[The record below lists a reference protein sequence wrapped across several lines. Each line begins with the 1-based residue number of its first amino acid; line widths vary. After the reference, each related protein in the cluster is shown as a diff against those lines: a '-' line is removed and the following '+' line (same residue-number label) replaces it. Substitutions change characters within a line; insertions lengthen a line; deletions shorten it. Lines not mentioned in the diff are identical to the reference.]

1 MNGNGLFTKKIPIEI
16 LYIFL
21 DKTGIKKDN
30 YYLFDYNCFRVMMY
44 HKYNEEFIISIMEYY
59 KPSKQIYLTRPITYN
74 SFITIIRH
82 ICKIN
87 NVEFKTKIL
96 YQHSIY
102 NIEYY
107 ISYP

>member
-1 MNGNGLFTKKIPIEI
+1 MLNGFFTKNIPIEI

-21 DKTGIKKDN
+21 DKVGIKKDK
-30 YYLFDYNCFRVMMY
+30 YYLFDYNCFRVMIY
-44 HKYNEEFIISIMEYY
+44 HNYNEEFINSIIEYY
-59 KPSKQIYLTRPITYN
+59 KPCKQIYLTRPITYN
-74 SFITIIRH
+74 SFITIIRQ

-87 NVEFKTKIL
+87 NVEFKPKIL

-107 ISYP
+107 ISCP

>member
-1 MNGNGLFTKKIPIEI
+1 MLDGFFIKKIPIEM

-21 DKTGIKKDN
+21 DKNGIKKDK
-30 YYLFDYNCFRVMMY
+30 YYLFDYNCFRVMIY
-44 HKYNEEFIISIMEYY
+44 HNYYEEFINSIMDYY
-59 KPSKQIYLTRPITYN
+59 KPSKVFYLTRPITYN
-74 SFITIIRH
+74 SFITIIRQ

-107 ISYP
+107 IGI

>member
-1 MNGNGLFTKKIPIEI
+1 MLDGFFTKKIPIEM

-21 DKTGIKKDN
+21 DKVGIKKDK
-30 YYLFDYNCFRVMMY
+30 YYLFDYNCFRVMIY
-44 HKYNEEFIISIMEYY
+44 HNYNVEFINSIMDYY
-59 KPSKQIYLTRPITYN
+59 KPSKLYYLTRPTTYN
-74 SFITIIRH
+74 SFVTIIRQ

-107 ISYP
+107 IGV